1 MPDLLSTA
9 DQDLLRDAGATY
21 KAEKRLYPFGETIV
35 WKGRVNE
42 ASPTRGQ
49 LTIVYDG
56 GALQSPFASVSND
69 IQPGMLIEFGT
80 VEEGND
86 LGSKRLLSF
95 GAEVSGSLVV
105 DWHDNMQLVDDA
117 YITIRL
123 HHLPAPKFSHFTV
136 NEGVHKDG
144 PPASL
149 GGAGEAYVDQNVSPP
164 PHPIIGL
171 PLVIDQQELPESWWL
186 TSSIDP
192 VNDVVAAYQGIGAA
206 TQALARQN
214 AAKFDGQDLSETGTV
229 GWSQASG
236 WDLSAAGNRLETPF
250 NLEYEYTVIICV
262 QFPNVSS
269 AVHRTMFGVRD
280 SIASEQ
286 FHASVSA
293 TDLGGVWQLDYDA
306 GFSQGGLIA
315 RTDTYLDPPP
325 PNLVFAL
332 AKGRYGLI
340 SGTSLTMDTFSYNGG
355 PRTGTTGRTL
365 WIGNFNDTLPGLT
378 DEWPYIVRAI
388 AVYSRPLS
396 PEEMTAIGN
405 QMQALASP
413 ANGQP
418 NAYALNASRSKAI
431 ALGADLSSGSAAQN
445 WSVSPASLGTIID
458 PTVQVTDFVPSSY
471 GQGMLRYAQTDSN
484 GKTAVT
490 YRPVIVENPASPLH
504 IREYTPS
511 DIPHA
516 TDQYNIGRSFTLT
529 SPDTSTPGKGANPD
543 TDWSIIGRL
552 TLFIETQR
560 DTWNGMLQKVTVRDD
575 AVYDDR
581 RHIRY
586 VGYVTDERREFDDEG
601 KGRITLQCR
610 QAPLALYGYAQTL
623 TGVRAAEVD
632 KWYKMSGDLMTTE
645 GLSFHYLYYHST
657 LIQIMDVILPSD
669 PTKRGAM
676 EEWVAGDL
684 MGRFATGVN
693 EKHRLLT
700 VTTTPQ
706 GELVVEPRLNFEDQA
721 GRDAVGTVMTLEPG
735 HLIDSG
741 KAEIRYLP
749 SVSQVWAD
757 GFQSPD
763 GVLGSGIPLRSVS
776 DNVRLPYGTGTQ
788 TYRGLIP
795 ADQTELNRW
804 TGRFRDVLSDGVEI
818 TLNFSEAF
826 WDVLYVAPQRWFML
840 GGALA
845 ASLQSNLRGASDLEN
860 VRMVPVQV
868 VSREGR
874 IEATFEVERPDGLPG
889 RTVPIPT
896 ITPDYATQNALPAG
910 IVSPPVPS
918 QIFVT
923 GDKTNGM
930 ELHLPDGN
938 WETRNGTLTGNQN
951 AINSLHRVPLW
962 WLPQQSA
969 DANNSLWWRATDGGL
984 FYSNTGGLSW
994 ANRTPTVTG
1003 LPGAATQSDVR
1014 WQSVVTFQDA
1024 NRVGQV
1030 VWAAA
1035 WVLESAVYY
1044 SYLFQ
1049 SSDFGAGW
1057 TQIAL
1062 PTGDRVFNIAA
1073 QPEDE
1078 TQIWLAFWESATGTL
1093 RAGRRDNTG
1102 ATVGTDES
1110 FGAATMAEVDNET
1123 YYIRVE
1129 TKIDTAVSNYGIR
1142 PFVRGL
1148 LARTV

>member
-1 MPDLLSTA
+1 MPDLLSIA
-9 DQDLLRDAGATY
+9 DQDLLRDAGAKY
-21 KAEKRLYPFGETIV
+21 YGEKRLYPFGETIV

-56 GALQSPFASVSND
+56 GALQAPFASVVGD

-86 LGSKRLLSF
+86 LGSKRLLQF
-95 GAEVSGSLVV
+95 GAEASGSLVV
-105 DWHDNMQLVDDA
+105 DWHDNMQLVDNA
-117 YITIRL
+117 YITLRL

-136 NEGVHKDG
+136 ADGVHKDG
-144 PPASL
+144 PPVSL
-149 GGAGEAYVDQNVSPP
+149 GGAGEAYSDQNRYPP

-186 TSSIDP
+186 TPSIDP
-192 VNDVVAAYQGIGAA
+192 AGDVVAAYQGIGAA

-214 AAKFDGQDLSETGTV
+214 VAKFDGQDLVETGTV
-229 GWSQASG
+229 SWSQAGG

-250 NLEYEYTVIICV
+250 NLEYDYTVLVCL
-262 QFPNVSS
+262 QSFSTSS
-269 AVHRTMFGVRD
+269 GDQKAAFGIRD
-280 SIASEQ
+280 SLGAEEFYASIR
-286 FHASVSA
+286 A
-293 TDLGGVWQLDYDA
+293 TNLGGAFQVRHEFQH
-306 GFSQGGLIA
+306 GGVFSSPSSN
-315 RTDTYLDPPP
+315 YLDPLPT
-325 PNLVFAL
+325 NWTVAL
-332 AKGRYGLI
+332 GKGIYGVLD
-340 SGTSLTMDTFSYNGG
+340 STALTMNTFTFT
-355 PRTGTTGRTL
+355 PDRTGTTGRAL
-365 WIGNFNDTLPGLT
+365 WIGDINDTLPAST
-378 DEWPYIVRAI
+378 SEWTLQVRAI

-396 PEEMTAIGN
+396 AQEMTAIGN

-431 ALGADLSSGSAAQN
+431 APGADLSSGSAAQS
-445 WSVSPASLGTIID
+445 WSVSPASLGTIVD
-458 PTVQVTDFVPSSY
+458 PTAQVTQFVPSSY
-471 GQGMLRYAQTDSN
+471 GKGMLRYSQDDSN
-484 GKTAVT
+484 GKTSVT
-490 YRPVIVENPASPLH
+490 YRPIIVENPASPLH

-511 DIPHA
+511 DIPHS
-516 TDQYNIGRSFTLT
+516 TDQYNIGRSFTFT

-560 DTWNGMLQKVTVRDD
+560 DTWSGVLQKVTVRDD

-657 LIQIMDVILPSD
+657 LIQVMDVILPSD

-700 VTTTPQ
+700 VTITPQ
-706 GELVVEPRLNFEDQA
+706 GELIVEPRINMEDQA

-735 HLIDSG
+735 HLVDSG

-763 GVLGSGIPLRSVS
+763 GVLGNGIPLRSVS

-818 TLNFSEAF
+818 TLNFSEAM

-969 DANNSLWWRATDGGL
+969 DANDSLWWRATDGGL

-1003 LPGAATQSDVR
+1003 LPSAATQSDVR

-1093 RAGRRDNTG
+1093 RVGRRDNTG

-1110 FGAATMAEVDNET
+1110 FGAATMAEVDAET

-1148 LARTV
+1148 LSRTV